1 MWACAGM
8 YLALA
13 VAALFLKN
21 KKISIHPY
29 EELGKKVFLLLFLV
43 TTVAVAAEAAGLN
56 EGQNEDG
63 RLRLRRDEYGG
74 SRKDETVEMQIEGEE
89 TEDVAIQVSPRI
101 YSTKEIDE
109 LRERAIESLEQA
121 VLAKNGSPDHVENDL
136 YLPDKLE
143 GFPFSILWELS
154 RYDVVDMTGR
164 LNRNAIVKADPDG
177 AGVMVSITGVLRYEG
192 TEAAFHTA
200 VRVFAGEEEEEG
212 IRGKALRMVRSLE
225 EESREEAFLELPT
238 HVNGKEIKWR
248 QRRAK
253 KATPLL
259 LLGII
264 GSVLLICLEKEKKSR
279 EKKDRNEQMLL
290 DYPEIISQ
298 FTMLMGAGMTSK
310 NVWKKVAGDYQE
322 KKKET
327 GRERAAYEEILTVY
341 IELQSG
347 VPEAECYERFARRCG
362 LVPYM
367 KLGVLL
373 AQNLKKGTKGISDML
388 QMEAVQAMEERKSRA
403 KRLGEE
409 AGTKLLVPMLLML
422 VIVLTIVVVP
432 AFLSIQL

>member
-1 MWACAGM
+1 MLICAGM

-13 VAALFLKN
+13 AAAWLIRR
-21 KKISIHPY
+21 KKLSLHPH
-29 EELGKKVFLLLFLV
+29 EELVRKIFLLLFLV
-43 TTVAVAAEAAGLN
+43 TTTAVIVEAAGRMDSKKS
-56 EGQNEDG
+56 GS
-63 RLRLRRDEYGG
+63 LRLERSDYGG
-74 SRKDETVEMQIEGEE
+74 SRKEEQVEMQIEGED
-89 TEDVAIQVSPRI
+89 TEDVAIQVFPRI
-101 YSTKEIDE
+101 YGTEEVEKLKKQAMTDLEKVILGDN
-109 LRERAIESLEQA
+109 ESA
-121 VLAKNGSPDHVENDL
+121 DYVEKDL

-143 GFPFSILWELS
+143 GYPFSILWELG

-164 LNRNAIVKADPDG
+164 LNQEAIMEEDPNG
-177 AGVMVSITGVLRYEG
+177 EGILVLVTGILRYEG
-192 TEAAFHTA
+192 IESAFQTT
-200 VRVFAGEEEEEG
+200 VRVFAGEKEEEG
-212 IRGKALRMVRSLE
+212 IRGKVLRMVSALE
-225 EESREEAFLELPT
+225 EESREDRFIELP
-238 HVNGKEIKWR
+238 VSVDGKSVRWR
-248 QRRAK
+248 RSQAG
-253 KATPLL
+253 KAMPIL
-259 LLGII
+259 LLGMI

-279 EKKDRNEQMLL
+279 ERKDRNEQMLL

-310 NVWKKVAGDYQE
+310 NVWKKIAVDYQE

-327 GRERAAYEEILTVY
+327 GRERAAYEEILAVY
-341 IELQSG
+341 VELKSG

-373 AQNLKKGTKGISDML
+373 AQNLKKGTKGISEML

-409 AGTKLLVPMLLML
+409 AGTKLLAPMLLML
-422 VIVLTIVVVP
+422 IIVLTIVVVP